1 MDRKHGVVVRFH
13 SNMLDVIDSNTREKY
28 MCTLRGKFKKQKIRP
43 LVGDTVE
50 YIGFPDMKGRI
61 ENILPR
67 KNELAR
73 PHIANIDQVILV
85 LTMSHPPLSLL
96 TLDKFLILA
105 ESQEIDSILVFNK
118 ADLLTHEEREK
129 MKEII
134 DYYSKFYTVLETSA
148 KSGKG
153 LEPLKTIFSGK
164 LSTMAGMSGV
174 GKSSLLN
181 AIEPGL
187 KLKEGLLSEQLEKG
201 KHTTTYSELLSIGS
215 NGFIA
220 DTPGF
225 AFLDMKKFNKDHIKF
240 MMPDIIN
247 HSRDCAFDDCSHI
260 NEPDC
265 GVVDALERGE
275 LLDTRYNSYVQI
287 YGEIENS

>member
-1 MDRKHGVVVRFH
+1 
-13 SNMLDVIDSNTREKY
+13 MLDVIDSNTREKY

-43 LVGDTVE
+43 LVGDIVE

-61 ENILPR
+61 ESILPR

-85 LTMSHPPLSLL
+85 LTISHPPLSLL